1 MKVIIIVIFKFVS
14 VKVRI
19 AHKCKLKGGSELPG
33 AAHALASSRNGSVVM
48 LTGPDVGCY

>member
-14 VKVRI
+14 VKVRV

>member
-1 MKVIIIVIFKFVS
+1 MKVIVIVIFKCMS
-14 VKVRI
+14 VKVHI

-33 AAHALASSRNGSVVM
+33 AAHALASSRDGSVVL